1 MENNDF
7 TTYMSIM
14 TLMQNSGIK
23 SYYARTKVE
32 RSIFTDLLKE
42 GYVNRLT
49 NTKYCYKLSSKGIE
63 ESTSIMKV
71 ISSSNSTSMAL
82 RKKDIK
88 KTIYDSVLELITPIR
103 PMAKIPDLWNYL
115 QKSFNKKISKD
126 QFEETILS
134 MHKEGKLTLQSGFSI
149 NETQGGIKTLQGN
162 SFYYVMIDN

>member
-1 MENNDF
+1 MENNDL
-7 TTYMSIM
+7 TTYLSIM
-14 TLMQNSGIK
+14 TLIQNSGIK

-63 ESTSIMKV
+63 ESTNIMKV
-71 ISSSNSTSMAL
+71 FYSSNSTSMTFSSE
-82 RKKDIK
+82 DIK
-88 KTIYDSVLELITPIR
+88 KTIYNSVLELITPIR

-115 QKSFNKKISKD
+115 KINFNKKISKD
-126 QFEETILS
+126 QFEKIILG

-149 NETQGGIKTLQGN
+149 NETKGGIKTLQGN